1 MSAAA
6 AASARCTQSIWTRE
20 MAGDRGGGKGGE
32 GVAWL
37 KALAE
42 INRLAGLKTNI
53 DADTQLDVTGII

>member
-1 MSAAA
+1 
-6 AASARCTQSIWTRE
+6 

-42 INRLAGLKTNI
+42 INRLAGLKTNK
-53 DADTQLDVTGII
+53 DADTQLDVTGIM